1 MKTLYRKLSI
11 NGTSIGHNVISYG
24 NFRIFNRENFR
35 NDVASQSWDH
45 IYCSTNPNV
54 ICGYNGKGCFS
65 ESWTKMPPPPHLR
78 TMRVR
83 ARSSPWITSEL
94 KKRMHDRD
102 ILKIK
107 AIVSARNL
115 IPIVCSPRWFFSYSR
130 LLV

>member
-11 NGTSIGHNVISYG
+11 NGTSRGHNVITYR
-24 NFRIFNRENFR
+24 NFRKFNKENFR
-35 NDVASQSWDH
+35 NDVASQSWDQ

-65 ESWTKMPPPPHLR
+65 GSLTKMPPLR

-115 IPIVCSPRWFFSYSR
+115 FPIVCPQRWFFSYSR